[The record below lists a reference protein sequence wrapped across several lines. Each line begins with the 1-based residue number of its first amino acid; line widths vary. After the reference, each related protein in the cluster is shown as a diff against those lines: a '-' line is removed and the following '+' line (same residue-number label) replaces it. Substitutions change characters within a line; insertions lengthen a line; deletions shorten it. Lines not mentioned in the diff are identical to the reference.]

1 MDKLMSALMAATFI
15 FGLSTEEVDAK
26 VLHKHHNYMWH
37 KGHHYKTHKKIRHHA
52 HHRKAHKYARLR
64 HVAQSPVVVAHIHIA
79 SQRMSV
85 DVNGNHYGDW
95 VVSTAGRGYSTPR
108 GSFGATRMART
119 YFSKKYDNSPMPYSI
134 FFYGGNAI
142 HGITHLHSLRH
153 PASHGCVRL
162 HPAHAAELFSL
173 VSQYGM
179 NHTRIIVSNL

>member
-1 MDKLMSALMAATFI
+1 MAARSAI
-15 FGLSTEEVDAK
+15 
-26 VLHKHHNYMWH
+26 
-37 KGHHYKTHKKIRHHA
+37 
-52 HHRKAHKYARLR
+52 
-64 HVAQSPVVVAHIHIA
+64 VVAHIYVA
-79 SQRMSV
+79 SQKMSV
-85 DVNGNHYGDW
+85 EVNGQRYGDW

-119 YFSKKYDNSPMPYSI
+119 YYSKKYDNSPMPYSI

-142 HGITHLHSLRH
+142 HGTTHLGSLGR

-179 NHTRIIVSNL
+179 NHTRIIVSN